1 MTRIHRSL
9 RRAALATV
17 ITTGVLAGAA
27 AVPLG
32 AAAPASAATS
42 SPVAAADI
50 ISRAIDQ
57 AKKQGSARDYTAPI
71 SKPNWKVLFVGVADV
86 KYPSGSRQTLDTA
99 ARTYTQNVI
108 NQFVDTT
115 SRNTG
120 VTITPTVTWVDAP
133 FTTASTDG
141 GLSPS
146 ETADILKGVSGV
158 AEYDCI
164 MVASRFNPG
173 SAYGGLTW
181 AWNWANAREAA
192 YSWVSITPQTSTPG
206 YPSLPAGSISRD
218 TNIMIHEF
226 AHAVSMNTVG
236 FPYPD
241 LHNASGYGY
250 ASDPWNEW
258 YKFYVDYLTGKVN
271 VNGVPQGAYPKMW
284 QVSPRFLHN
293 PAMATVHLQDE
304 AGRTVAPDINTF
316 GVGGDAYSIKA
327 PMVNGYKTVSVKSGS
342 APADGQFT
350 SGTNTEITLVY
361 STTPTKVAF
370 VGGQEVDLNYNQAAT
385 PGGVYFHSYTYRSA
399 APVTGYTYTDQI
411 VGNDGARRVDSL
423 PGVSVTFGANGVA
436 GVTKDG
442 NRYVLRKK
450 SDTLVEISVELK
462 TPSTTF
468 TIYNTGYG
476 NVAPTARVQQM
487 FDLLDITPKLTGVKE
502 PLTTEPHGHTNI
514 TWGAYRVK
522 AIFVGGETNDITRAS
537 TRGQGETFN
546 ESFVYRTGIPV
557 SGYTYTDRLTA
568 SDGVKRLDSFGG
580 QPITFTAAGTASFV
594 WSGRAVTVVK
604 KSDTLAEISVTLA
617 TPSSTFVVTGMDSV
631 NSAPTGRG
639 TRTLELVNV
648 ISGFDNTKDAQ
659 TAPKAISTVTWATK
673 VTFLGGE
680 TTDLT
685 QTKVLPVNTAHSG
698 NWTYRATAPV
708 TGFTYSDQIDSAQN
722 ARRADS
728 FAGIPLTW
736 NAAGV
741 ATVTKDG
748 NTYTVVRK
756 SDTRVE
762 VSVKLGTPSTT
773 FIAWDAGY
781 VNTAA
786 FGTLKQTTDL
796 LDVTPQQTGAKEAQT
811 TEAKGHLNFTWGA
824 GQVG

>member
-57 AKKQGSARDYTAPI
+57 AKKQGAARDYTAPI
-71 SKPNWKVLFVGVADV
+71 SKPNWKVLFVAFTDV
-86 KYPSGSRQTLDTA
+86 NYPDGAPRQTLDA
-99 ARTYTQNVI
+99 NARTYTQTVV
-108 NQFVDTT
+108 NQFVDTLQT
-115 SRNTG
+115 RVG
-120 VTITPTVTWVDAP
+120 VQVTPTLKWHDQP
-133 FTTASTDG
+133 FTN
-141 GLSPS
+141 PS
-146 ETADILKGVSGV
+146 ADRMVRGKDIADLLKQWSGA
-158 AEYDCI
+158 AEYDSI
-164 MVASRFNPG
+164 MVLQGGNAMGGFTR
-173 SAYGGLTW
+173 AYYYSDTESQGAG
-181 AWNWANAREAA
+181 
-192 YSWVSITPQTSTPG
+192 YSWASINTPTGAPG
-206 YPSLPAGSISRD
+206 YPGATSTVEYS
-218 TNIMIHEF
+218 TNKLVHEF
-226 AHAVSMNTVG
+226 AHQMEFNSVG
-236 FPYPD
+236 FPMPA
-241 LHNASGYGY
+241 LHNASEYGY
-250 ASDPWNEW
+250 VADPRTEW
-258 YKFYVDYLTGKVN
+258 YGFYIDYLTGKVK
-271 VNGVPQGAYPKMW
+271 VNGAPQGMYPKMW
-284 QVSPRFLHN
+284 QVSQRFLHR

-327 PMVNGYKTVSVKSGS
+327 PMVNGYKSVSVKSGS

-350 SGTNTEITLVY
+350 TGTNTEITLVY

-385 PGGVYFHSYTYRSA
+385 PGGVYFHGYTYRSA

-442 NRYVLRKK
+442 NQYVLRKK

-487 FDLLDITPKLTGVKE
+487 FDLLDITPKLTGLKE
-502 PLTTEPHGHTNI
+502 PLTTEPRGHTNI

-639 TRTLELVNV
+639 TRTLELVSV
-648 ISGFDNTKDAQ
+648 ISGFDNTKDVQ

-698 NWTYRATAPV
+698 NWTYRASAPV